1 MMARNPDPSEK
12 PLPAPVPAAA
22 RAAISPSALVMA
34 GTGAVIGLVAGGVAP
49 AVIVGACCWGGRVGA
64 AAARAARRRRRAQRP
79 ETIDPYAVRE
89 PWQGFVRESLTA
101 QAKFD
106 QTVARSQPGPLR
118 ERLAEVANRVHDG
131 VRECWRVANLGAA
144 LDAAR
149 AGLDPEGKS
158 SQLRS
163 FQEHRARGQ
172 SAGAAGADDE
182 TEAALAAQLQAAR
195 RIEAAAR
202 RTTDR
207 LRVLTAELNGAV
219 ASAVELSLDCADA
232 AAAGELAG
240 NVDSVVGEI
249 ESLRLALEETS
260 GGGAVWWQ
268 RERKDLL
275 RP

>member
-1 MMARNPDPSEK
+1 MMARYPDSNEP

-22 RAAISPSALVMA
+22 RAAISPSAVVLA
-34 GTGAVIGLVAGGVAP
+34 GTGAVIGLVAGGVVP
-49 AVIVGACCWGGRVGA
+49 AVIVGACFWGARVGV
-64 AAARAARRRRRAQRP
+64 AAARAAGRRRWAQRP

-89 PWQGFVRESLTA
+89 PWRGFVRDSLNA

-118 ERLAEVANRVHDG
+118 DRLAEVATRVHDG
-131 VRECWRVANLGAA
+131 VRECWRVAHLGAA
-144 LDAAR
+144 LDATR
-149 AGLDPEGKS
+149 ATLDPDGTS
-158 SQLRS
+158 DQLRK
-163 FQEHRARGQ
+163 FQENRSPGQ
-172 SAGAAGADDE
+172 PVGSDEAADQ

-195 RIEAAAR
+195 RIEAATR

-232 AAAGELAG
+232 AEARELAG

-260 GGGAVWWQ
+260 GGRGGQ
-268 RERKDLL
+268 TPL
-275 RP
+275 RRP